1 MAAVPAALRHLPSV
15 KLYLSCRLPGE
26 ARTASLACVH
36 TVEHAR
42 QILALP
48 PLGAETLPRR
58 AGCFPDAVA
67 LHVARLKAGDDGRE
81 VERVPVAQVFN
92 LIS

>member
-26 ARTASLACVH
+26 APTASLACVH

-58 AGCFPDAVA
+58 AGCFPDATALYYVA
-67 LHVARLKAGDDGRE
+67 DSKPVTTGPKANTF
-81 VERVPVAQVFN
+81 PWPT
-92 LIS
+92 